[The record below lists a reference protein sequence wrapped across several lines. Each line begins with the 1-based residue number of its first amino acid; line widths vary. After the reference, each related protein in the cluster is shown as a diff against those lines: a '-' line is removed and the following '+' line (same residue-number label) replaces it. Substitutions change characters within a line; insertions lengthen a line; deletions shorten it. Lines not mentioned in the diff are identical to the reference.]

1 MARPSVPRDA
11 RSQGR
16 VTPLLA
22 GIVSAMAL
30 AGAAVFTVGYASC
43 GDPGQ
48 YVRHADNVHFIGG
61 CVDGEDLPATGPGDQ
76 RGPAGGDDEAPR
88 NYRP

>member
-1 MARPSVPRDA
+1 MARPSAPRDA

-22 GIVSAMAL
+22 GVASAVAL
-30 AGAAVFTVGYASC
+30 AGAAVFTVGHASC

-61 CVDGEDLPATGPGDQ
+61 CVEGKDLPATGPGEQ
-76 RGPAGGDDEAPR
+76 RDPAGSNDDAPR

>member
-1 MARPSVPRDA
+1 MARPTASRGA

-22 GIVSAMAL
+22 GIVSALAL
-30 AGAAVFTVGYASC
+30 TGAAVFTVGHASC
-43 GDPGQ
+43 GDEGQ
-48 YVRHADNVHFIGG
+48 YVRHAEHVEFIGG
-61 CVDGEDLPATGPGDQ
+61 CVHGEDLPGVEPGD
-76 RGPAGGDDEAPR
+76 REGPTARDEEPR